1 MPSKP
6 YDDEFI
12 LNFAYQHN
20 ALIVSNDGYKE
31 FREKNK
37 EISDYAEQK

>member
-1 MPSKP
+1 MPSKT
-6 YDDEFI
+6 YDDEYV
-12 LNFAYQHN
+12 LNFAYQLN

-37 EISDYAEQK
+37 DISDYAGQK